1 MNGVSAGIAEE
12 SATPDDATLVMRIV
26 AGEQQLYGVLVER
39 YERRLFWSCQRML
52 DDPDEAEDVVQEAFV
67 SAYRHLADY
76 DPARRFYTWLY
87 AIARNRCLNLLRRR
101 KLWGAVRLGV
111 ASANEEGLEPEI
123 AAPDDA
129 AEHAERREIAAALEA
144 CLEILPDDQRE
155 CFELRHGEEFSYT
168 EIAAVLKIPMGTV
181 MSRLARAREKMRGC
195 LEAKGVR

>member
-1 MNGVSAGIAEE
+1 MNGVPAGIADE
-12 SATPDDATLVMRIV
+12 SASLDDATLVMRIV

-39 YERRLFWSCQRML
+39 YEKRLFWSCHRL
-52 DDPDEAEDVVQEAFV
+52 LADPDEAEDVVQDAFV

-111 ASANEEGLEPEI
+111 GSAGEEDPDPEI
-123 AAPDDA
+123 AAPDDTA
-129 AEHAERREIAAALEA
+129 AHAERREIAAALEA
-144 CLEILPDDQRE
+144 CLEVLPDDQRE